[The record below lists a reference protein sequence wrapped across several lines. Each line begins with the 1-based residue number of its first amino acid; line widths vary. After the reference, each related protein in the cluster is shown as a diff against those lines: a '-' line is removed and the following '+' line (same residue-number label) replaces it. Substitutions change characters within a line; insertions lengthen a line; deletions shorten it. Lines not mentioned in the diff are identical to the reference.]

1 MMSDSGE
8 LTVVP
13 KKIGGSL
20 AIFIPADAARDQDLK
35 PGIPIRIT
43 IHRPSRTAVL
53 GFLKGKIKYTP
64 FDRHVEGDYP
74 DD

>member
-1 MMSDSGE
+1 MSDSGV

-20 AIFIPADAARDQDLK
+20 AIFIPADAVREGDLK
-35 PGIPIRIT
+35 PGIPVRIT
-43 IHRPSRTAVL
+43 IHRPSRAAVL
-53 GFLKGKIKYTP
+53 GLLKGKIKYTP
-64 FDRHVEGDYP
+64 FDRHAEGDWP

>member
-1 MMSDSGE
+1 MSDSGE

-20 AIFIPADAARDQDLK
+20 AIFIPAEAVREGDLK

-43 IHRPSRTAVL
+43 IHRPSRTAVFGML
-53 GFLKGKIKYTP
+53 TGKAKFGPFNRHEEGFW
-64 FDRHVEGDYP
+64 P